1 MIPRHPWGGLADPA
15 SKSPADLLIL
25 GLPWEGGACWRGGAS
40 ETPRRLRAISNTSPA
55 ISETGTIVTPDL
67 LRIDDLGDIEPEPG
81 GGPVDDAARR
91 AYFDRV
97 QRLVTERLGRQA
109 PGGGPP
115 FLLTIGGDHSVG
127 IPLLRGFSAAK
138 PGGYGLISLDAHP
151 DLFDTYEGSPLSSA
165 CPMRRALDSTNLD
178 PADLLILGTRSYNA
192 VELEFM
198 RAQGIRFVPAR
209 DLDAMGMEAAVALAR
224 ER

>member
-40 ETPRRLRAISNTSPA
+40 DLPRRLRAISNTSPA

-67 LRIDDLGDIEPEPG
+67 LRIEDLGDVEPEPGGGGASGATG

-115 FLLTIGGDHSVG
+115 FLLTIGGDHSAG
-127 IPLLRGFSAAK
+127 IPLLRAFSANK
-138 PGGYGLISLDAHP
+138 PGGYGLISLDA
-151 DLFDTYEGSPLSSA
+151 
-165 CPMRRALDSTNLD
+165 
-178 PADLLILGTRSYNA
+178 
-192 VELEFM
+192 
-198 RAQGIRFVPAR
+198 
-209 DLDAMGMEAAVALAR
+209 
-224 ER
+224 